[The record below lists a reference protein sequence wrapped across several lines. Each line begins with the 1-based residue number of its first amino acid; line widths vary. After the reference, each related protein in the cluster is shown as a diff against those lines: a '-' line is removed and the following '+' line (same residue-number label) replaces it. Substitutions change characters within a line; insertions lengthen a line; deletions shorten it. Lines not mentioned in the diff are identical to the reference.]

1 MDLNIFTMY
10 DNIIMSARQTKT
22 ISNSLAWQGEVMNEN
37 NLKKIAKEIKRD
49 LHADNKHTS
58 MLFDLCVDG
67 AIMATKDYLNYYKE
81 GNEVEIFKTKLA
93 LMIMTFRYG
102 IEERVKEG
110 YKMPKEAEEFFE
122 YFDSWR
128 IIYFT
133 NEKVA

>member
-1 MDLNIFTMY
+1 
-10 DNIIMSARQTKT
+10 
-22 ISNSLAWQGEVMNEN
+22 MNEN

-49 LHADNKHTS
+49 LHADNKHTD
-58 MLFDLCVDG
+58 MLFDLCTDA
-67 AIMATKDYLNYYKE
+67 AIMATKDYLDYYKE

-93 LMIMTFRYG
+93 SMIMTFRYG

>member
-1 MDLNIFTMY
+1 
-10 DNIIMSARQTKT
+10 
-22 ISNSLAWQGEVMNEN
+22 MNEN

-67 AIMATKDYLNYYKE
+67 AIMATKDYLDYYKE

-93 LMIMTFRYG
+93 SMIITFRYG
-102 IEERVKEG
+102 IEERVKKG

-133 NEKVA
+133 NKKVA